1 MASETVLGDWTKER
15 GGGGGNAPAPGRL
28 LPVLIDTKDSV
39 ISLYPEGSSSVCETD
54 FYKMF

>member
-1 MASETVLGDWTKER
+1 MRDAKKEEMSH
-15 GGGGGNAPAPGRL
+15 APGRL
-28 LPVLIDTKDSV
+28 LPALIDTKDFI